1 MNNAYE
7 SLTVLYLYSKH
18 KSLLWTFLKMY
29 EDEDFFP
36 KRKYWK
42 FSNNNGRKRL
52 D

>member
-36 KRKYWK
+36 KS
-42 FSNNNGRKRL
+42 FVTINGSKRL